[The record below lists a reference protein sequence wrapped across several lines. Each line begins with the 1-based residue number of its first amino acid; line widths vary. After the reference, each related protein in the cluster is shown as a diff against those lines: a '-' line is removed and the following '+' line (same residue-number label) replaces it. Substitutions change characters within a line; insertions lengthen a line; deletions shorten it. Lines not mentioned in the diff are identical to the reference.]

1 MALSNSVECPEPTCP
16 QSLRA
21 ALTTAMRIR
30 GTRGTI
36 RGREEQGRDA
46 AVAARAAVAQKRSG
60 AAVAPLPKVAAER
73 ADRAAARAA
82 VAGQRAAAALDPADA
97 AEVVIKNAV

>member
-1 MALSNSVECPEPTCP
+1 
-16 QSLRA
+16 
-21 ALTTAMRIR
+21 MRIR

-46 AVAARAAVAQKRSG
+46 AVAARVAVAQKRSG

-97 AEVVIKNAV
+97 EVVTKNAV